1 MDRAREQNGVPSRA
15 AVPRQHLIVVAN
27 LKGGTGKSTVSVNVA
42 CGLAERERRVMI
54 IDNDPQGTA
63 AAWASRGGLQVECI
77 HRPLESFAQA
87 ASWINGVRAVRRD
100 FDITLVDLPASVA
113 PALGASF
120 MMASVILIPSSPN
133 EIDLV
138 ATRRILA
145 HVARARQERPQQPPA
160 VLLVPTRVV
169 DLERGL
175 ETFMSRLAKLG
186 EEVAPPLRH
195 AVAFDQAFA
204 QGQWIGTFRPN
215 SAAHAEVRALVDVI
229 LRRLERLELGVSP
242 AAAAAPEIGKPAAAP
257 HGRHAPRPEQ
267 RGWLGRLFGGGGRS
281 A

>member
-1 MDRAREQNGVPSRA
+1 M
-15 AVPRQHLIVVAN
+15 
-27 LKGGTGKSTVSVNVA
+27 
-42 CGLAERERRVMI
+42 
-54 IDNDPQGTA
+54 
-63 AAWASRGGLQVECI
+63 
-77 HRPLESFAQA
+77 
-87 ASWINGVRAVRRD
+87 RAVRRD
-100 FDITLVDLPASVA
+100 FDVTLVDLPASVA

-120 MMASVILIPSSPN
+120 MMASVILIPSSPS

-145 HVARARQERPQQPPA
+145 HVARARRERPQQPPA

-175 ETFMSRLAKLG
+175 ETFVGRLAKLG

-204 QGQWIGTFRPN
+204 QGRWIGTSRPN
-215 SAAHAEVRALVDVI
+215 SAAHAEVRALVDLI
-229 LRRLERLELGVSP
+229 LRRLERIEAGVS
-242 AAAAAPEIGKPAAAP
+242 AAEAAAPEIARPAAAP
-257 HGRHAPRPEQ
+257 YRRDAPPPEQ

>member
-1 MDRAREQNGVPSRA
+1 MYRAREQNGVPLREAGTSR
-15 AVPRQHLIVVAN
+15 HLIVVAN
-27 LKGGTGKSTVSVNVA
+27 LKGGTGKSTVAVNVA
-42 CGLAERERRVMI
+42 CGLAERGRRVMI
-54 IDNDPQGTA
+54 IDNDPQGTS
-63 AAWASRGGLQVECI
+63 AAWASRGALPVGCI
-77 HRPLESFAQA
+77 HRPVDSFAQIEP
-87 ASWINGVRAVRRD
+87 WINGVRAVRRD

-120 MMASVILIPSSPN
+120 MMASVILIPSSPS

-145 HVARARQERPQQPPA
+145 HVARARRERPQQPPA

-175 ETFMSRLAKLG
+175 ETFVGRLAKLG

-204 QGQWIGTFRPN
+204 QGRWIGTSRPN
-215 SAAHAEVRALVDVI
+215 SAAHAEVRALVDLI
-229 LRRLERLELGVSP
+229 LRRLERTEAGVSAAEAGAPEIARP
-242 AAAAAPEIGKPAAAP
+242 AAASYRRDAP
-257 HGRHAPRPEQ
+257 PEQ